1 MFEPLSIEAAA
12 RSETGQRRK
21 TNQDVFAIRSDLGL
35 YLLCDGMGGHAAGE
49 VAAAIAVE
57 AIQQFYVEVGA
68 QWPPDAP
75 GPASDPRAVL
85 VAAVKHANDR
95 VRQLAELSVEY
106 RGMGAAMAGVHVSS
120 SGFCLVHVGHVRA
133 YRFRDGAIERLTQ
146 DHTVLNRYLG
156 EGATYEAANR
166 LPGVNRLERALGL
179 RGRVQ
184 VTSRFEDAQPGDV
197 VALMSNGL
205 YDAISEAQMARILGG
220 RTHLD
225 AMADSLIG
233 VAQAH
238 GAPDDVSCVLLRCAP
253 AEAED
258 VAS

>member
-1 MFEPLSIEAAA
+1 VFEPLSIEAAA
-12 RSETGQRRK
+12 RSETGQRRT
-21 TNQDVFAIRSDLGL
+21 TNQDAFAIRADLGL

-57 AIQQFYVEVGA
+57 TIQQFYVEVGA
-68 QWPPDAP
+68 PWPPDAP
-75 GPASDPRAVL
+75 GPASDPRAVF

-95 VRQLAELSVEY
+95 VRQLAELSAEY
-106 RGMGAAMAGVHVSS
+106 RGMGAAVAGVHISS
-120 SGFCLVHVGHVRA
+120 AGFCLVHVGHVRA

-146 DHTVLNRYLG
+146 DHTVLNRYIG
-156 EGATYEAANR
+156 EGATFEAANR
-166 LPGVNRLERALGL
+166 LPGVSRLERALGL
-179 RGRVQ
+179 RERVH
-184 VTSRFEDAQPGDV
+184 VTSRSEDAQPGDV

-220 RTHLD
+220 RTPLD

-253 AEAED
+253 AEAGD
-258 VAS
+258 VVS